1 MGEFNHRKYRP
12 TPVIAIPDRQWP
24 NNSIE
29 QTPQW
34 CSVDLRDGNQALVEP
49 MNVQQ
54 KLRMWDLLV
63 KLGFTQIEVGFPAA
77 SQPDFDFV
85 RALING
91 NRIPDNVT
99 VQVLTQARE
108 ELIARSYESLK
119 GAKNAIVHV
128 YI

>member
-1 MGEFNHRKYRP
+1 MGEFNHRKYQP
-12 TPVIAIPDRQWP
+12 APQVAMPNRQWP
-24 NNSIE
+24 NNTIT

-85 RALING
+85 RALIDG
-91 NRIPDNVT
+91 DRIPGNVT
-99 VQVLTQARE
+99 IQVLTQAR
-108 ELIARSYESLK
+108 
-119 GAKNAIVHV
+119 
-128 YI
+128 